1 MRETSRQ
8 ADRVTASVC
17 FHGEGPFWDAANG
30 RFLCMDV
37 LRGEVI
43 EFDLQGNHSR
53 HPVPSPV
60 ATTIRRRA
68 SGGFVIAVERG
79 VVLSDDHFRQFEHVA
94 DVTDDPSCRTNDGGC
109 DPLGGFVIGTMA
121 YGARPGAGGV
131 YRVSPDREVVEL
143 LAPVTIS
150 NGVHWSA
157 DGRQVFYIDTPTGRI
172 DTFDCDP
179 QTGGWTGRRVHL
191 DLTEGTEGSPDGMAI
206 DDEGGLWVAL
216 WGGGAVN
223 HYDPAGSLVET
234 IRVPGV
240 SQVSSCAFGGEQ
252 RNVLFITTS
261 REGLADNDEPDAG
274 AVFAVETRFRGAML
288 QEFAG

>member
-1 MRETSRQ
+1 MRATSRQ

-17 FHGEGPFWDAANG
+17 YHGEGPFWDAAND

-37 LRGEVI
+37 LQGEVI
-43 EFDLQGNHSR
+43 EFDLRGNHSR

-79 VVLSDDHFRQFEHVA
+79 VVLSDDHFRQFEHIA
-94 DVTDDPSCRTNDGGC
+94 DVTADQSCRTNDGGC

-121 YGARPGAGGV
+121 YGARPGAGRV
-131 YRVSPDREVVEL
+131 YRVSPERDVVEL

-150 NGVHWSA
+150 NGVQWSA
-157 DGRQVFYIDTPTGRI
+157 DGRRVFYIDTPTRRI

-179 QTGGWTGRRVHL
+179 KTGGWTGRRVHL
-191 DLTEGTEGSPDGMAI
+191 DLTQGTEGSPDGMAI

-223 HYDPAGSLVET
+223 HYDAAGNLVET

-252 RNVLFITTS
+252 CNVLFITTS
-261 REGLADNDEPDAG
+261 REGLAEHDEPDAG
-274 AVFAVETRFRGAML
+274 AVFAVETQFRGAVPG
-288 QEFAG
+288 EFAG